1 MRFSK
6 RNRMGFGLTLGVL
19 AGLGLILLPGIL
31 AVPTPTT
38 STTTTGSNSTVSG
51 LTIAATRAPS
61 TLNNQTN
68 GSSYGIGSGI
78 GPASVT
84 VLVLLILV
92 PAITLSFLSRAW
104 AMRRARMVLHK
115 NLETEA
121 SKM

>member
-1 MRFSK
+1 
-6 RNRMGFGLTLGVL
+6 MGFGLALGVL

-38 STTTTGSNSTVSG
+38 TTTGSNSTVSG
-51 LTIAATRAPS
+51 FTIAATRSPS
-61 TLNNQTN
+61 TLNNQTK

-78 GPASVT
+78 APGS
-84 VLVLLILV
+84 LLILV
-92 PAITLSFLSRAW
+92 SLVLVPAMTLSFMVRTW
-104 AMRRARMVLHK
+104 TMRRARMGLQK